1 MSDVAIT
8 LPCGFAL
15 RELAIPD
22 LPDPLA
28 AQLFDAIAALDR
40 EESVRRWG
48 YDDLAAH
55 ARDLVADM
63 RSQQYTATRRFV
75 VVDPADED
83 HIVGHLL
90 VLLPMSSNTH
100 LAEIFAMV
108 RASSRG
114 CGIGRALVERG
125 EQIAREAGRTVVCTV
140 TEDSVEPPAGPGT
153 VTATTGVGRVSTD
166 HPGVRC
172 AVARGYVLEQVERH
186 SMLELA
192 EDGLPVPHPDGTRP
206 DITRL
211 ADAARRAAG
220 PGYRLHTWSGP
231 TPERWLGEVAVL
243 RTRMST
249 DAPMGGVDFR
259 EDPWDSARVRD
270 WERELAEQGQEL
282 LLTAA
287 EDAATGSLAAFTLFL
302 CPSDRP
308 EFVWQG
314 DTLALRE
321 HRGRSLGMLVKT
333 ANLKALTKARPAT
346 RRIHTGNAEENRH
359 MLAINVAMGFRAA
372 GGWGLWQRRL
382 TT

>member
-1 MSDVAIT
+1 
-8 LPCGFAL
+8 
-15 RELAIPD
+15 
-22 LPDPLA
+22 
-28 AQLFDAIAALDR
+28 
-40 EESVRRWG
+40 
-48 YDDLAAH
+48 
-55 ARDLVADM
+55 
-63 RSQQYTATRRFV
+63 
-75 VVDPADED
+75 
-83 HIVGHLL
+83 
-90 VLLPMSSNTH
+90 
-100 LAEIFAMV
+100 
-108 RASSRG
+108 
-114 CGIGRALVERG
+114 
-125 EQIAREAGRTVVCTV
+125 
-140 TEDSVEPPAGPGT
+140 
-153 VTATTGVGRVSTD
+153 
-166 HPGVRC
+166 
-172 AVARGYVLEQVERH
+172 
-186 SMLELA
+186 
-192 EDGLPVPHPDGTRP
+192 
-206 DITRL
+206 
-211 ADAARRAAG
+211 
-220 PGYRLHTWSGP
+220 
-231 TPERWLGEVAVL
+231 
-243 RTRMST
+243 MST

-333 ANLKALTKARPAT
+333 ANLSALTKARPAT